1 MVCIDNILFIH
12 SSIDGHSGCFH
23 FGAVVNN
30 TAVNIDVHLS
40 VRLCFCIFWGRYLGI
55 ELLDPMGILFNF

>member
-40 VRLCFCIFWGRYLGI
+40 VRLSASASFGV
-55 ELLDPMGILFNF
+55 DT